1 MVRKI
6 AEKFQFIDVAI
17 VIIYKNVTTK
27 MITNKKQD
35 ATASKKTRTGCGWMK
50 AVVLSG
56 PNSFGPNVIEK
67 PMINEN
73 EILLKMMKAA
83 ICGTDTR
90 ILEGKKTKDVRYPSV
105 IGHEMC
111 GTVAEIGDKVT
122 GYEIGDKISIANV
135 IPCGSCNSCL
145 NGRENACI
153 NRTAIGY
160 QYDGGFQEYIRIP
173 KSCIDAGNVVKLPE
187 NVSFTAGALIEPLA
201 CCIRGLIN
209 ARTKFNDTVLI
220 VGAGPI
226 GLMHLQL
233 AKISGAS
240 KVIVSEPNEFRQGK
254 AKLLGADVIVDPTK
268 EDLNEIVMAETDGLG
283 VDVIMLAIG
292 VPAIVNS
299 TLKLCKKGGTVCL
312 FAGFS
317 GTGECS
323 IEANVI
329 HYNEINVCGST
340 AYKRSDYL
348 AAAEMVKTGKIN
360 LDEIATHTYKLDNF
374 VAAYEMNKSGAG
386 LKIMI
391 EP

>member
-1 MVRKI
+1 
-6 AEKFQFIDVAI
+6 
-17 VIIYKNVTTK
+17 
-27 MITNKKQD
+27 
-35 ATASKKTRTGCGWMK
+35 MK
-50 AVVLSG
+50 AVVLLG
-56 PNSFGPNVIEK
+56 PNSFGPKVIEK
-67 PMINEN
+67 PKINEN
-73 EILLKMMKAA
+73 EILLTMKKAA

-111 GTVAEIGDKVT
+111 GTIAEVGEKVHGYGVGDKV
-122 GYEIGDKISIANV
+122 SIANV
-135 IPCGSCNSCL
+135 IPCGSCSSCL
-145 NGRENACI
+145 SGRENACM

-173 KSCIDAGNVVKLPE
+173 ASCIEAGNVVKLPE

-201 CCIRGLIN
+201 CCIRGLVN
-209 ARTKFNDTVLI
+209 AGTKFNDTVLI

-233 AKISGAS
+233 AKIAGAS
-240 KVIVSEPNEFRQGK
+240 KVIVSEPNEFRRDK
-254 AKLLGADVIVDPTK
+254 AKILGADVIVDPTTEKLDEIIMK
-268 EDLNEIVMAETDGLG
+268 ETNGLG
-283 VDVIMLAIG
+283 VDVIMVAIG

-323 IEANVI
+323 IEANII

-360 LDEIATHTYKLDNF
+360 LDEIATHSYKLDDF
-374 VAAYEMNKSGAG
+374 VAAYEMNKSGTG